1 MTSTSKPNQRVP
13 AHATTG
19 NDEAVPLYRRFTS
32 RLPSLRRD
40 KRQHKRVFEPLPQPS
55 RDRLDAS
62 LDDAPIDTDR
72 LASADDLA
80 TQDKQKTVLY
90 LAYGS
95 NLCNETFRGVRG
107 IRPLSQVNVVV
118 PSLRLTFD
126 LPGIPY
132 SEPCFA
138 NTARRDPNAPPSAD
152 DSLQKADY
160 HKDRWYKG
168 LVGVVYEVTLSDY
181 AHIIATEGGGS
192 AYHDILIDC
201 FVLPR
206 ADTVPTTPTSKP
218 FKAHTLFAPVVNDDD
233 DDDDSTRSTE
243 RNSRPDPSYAQP
255 SARYLKLITDGAT
268 ECELPAEYQAYL
280 HDIRTYTITTKR
292 QAIGKALFLAVWM
305 PIILMVFTLAK
316 QFSDDKGRSPKWMAA
331 LSAMCFKGMWICY
344 DGVFKRAFGDG
355 ERTVGDAAMAARTR
369 TRNEDRVRDAE
380 KEALLKETVSYMTMK
395 TDTRKCGVKGWG
407 DHV

>member
-1 MTSTSKPNQRVP
+1 MTSMSQPNQSAT

-19 NDEAVPLYRRFTS
+19 PEEAVPFYNRVTS
-32 RLPSLRRD
+32 RLPSHLRRD
-40 KRQHKRVFEPLPQPS
+40 KNENKRVFEPLPQPS
-55 RDRLDAS
+55 RERLDAS
-62 LDDAPIDTDR
+62 LNDAPIDTDR
-72 LASADDLA
+72 LANEDGSGA
-80 TQDKQKTVLY
+80 QDKQKTVLY

-107 IRPLSQVNVVV
+107 IRPLSQVNVLV

-138 NTARRDPNAPPSAD
+138 NTARRNPDTPPGAD
-152 DSLQKADY
+152 DGLQSADY
-160 HKDRWYKG
+160 HKDRWHKG

-201 FVLPR
+201 YVLPR
-206 ADTVPTTPTSKP
+206 AETVPTTPASKP
-218 FKAHTLFAPVVNDDD
+218 FKAHTLFAPVMNDDD
-233 DDDDSTRSTE
+233 DTTRSTE

-280 HDIRTYTITTKR
+280 HDIRTYTITTKK
-292 QAIGKALFLAVWM
+292 QAMGKALFLTVWM
-305 PIILMVFTLAK
+305 PIILMIFALAK

-331 LSAMCFKGMWICY
+331 LSAMVFKGMWICY
-344 DGVFKRAFGDG
+344 DGVFKHAFGDG
-355 ERTVGDAAMAARTR
+355 ERTVGDAAMATGTR
-369 TRNEDRVRDAE
+369 MRNEDRVRDAE

-395 TDTRKCGVKGWG
+395 TDTRKGGMKGLG
-407 DHV
+407 DYV

>member
-1 MTSTSKPNQRVP
+1 MSQPNQHAP
-13 AHATTG
+13 AHAATG
-19 NDEAVPLYRRFTS
+19 DDEAVPFYTRFTS

-40 KRQHKRVFEPLPQPS
+40 KSQHKRVFEPLPQPS
-55 RDRLDAS
+55 RERLDAS

-152 DSLQKADY
+152 ASLQKADY
-160 HKDRWYKG
+160 HKDRWHKG

-201 FVLPR
+201 YVLPR
-206 ADTVPTTPTSKP
+206 ADTVPATPASKP
-218 FKAHTLFAPVVNDDD
+218 FKAHTLFAPVVND

-268 ECELPAEYQAYL
+268 ECELPAEYQTYL
-280 HDIRTYTITTKR
+280 HDIRTYTITTKK
-292 QAIGKALFLAVWM
+292 QAMGKALFLAVWM
-305 PIILMVFTLAK
+305 PIILVIFTLAK

-344 DGVFKRAFGDG
+344 DGVFKHAFGDG
-355 ERTVGDAAMAARTR
+355 ERTVGDEAGAAVRR

-395 TDTRKCGVKGWG
+395 TDTRRGGVKGWAE
-407 DHV
+407 HV

>member
-1 MTSTSKPNQRVP
+1 MTSITQPNQYAPV
-13 AHATTG
+13 HATTG
-19 NDEAVPLYRRFTS
+19 DDETVPLCGRFTG

-40 KRQHKRVFEPLPQPS
+40 KSRHKRVFEPLPQPS

-62 LDDAPIDTDR
+62 LDDAPIDTGR

-152 DSLQKADY
+152 DRLQKADY
-160 HKDRWYKG
+160 HKDRWHKG

-201 FVLPR
+201 FVLLR
-206 ADTVPTTPTSKP
+206 ADTVPTTPASKP
-218 FKAHTLFAPVVNDDD
+218 FKAHTLFAPVIDD

-255 SARYLKLITDGAT
+255 SARYLKLITDGAN

-280 HDIRTYTITTKR
+280 RDIRTYTITTKK
-292 QAIGKALFLAVWM
+292 QVMGKALFLAVWM
-305 PIILMVFTLAK
+305 PIILMVFALAK